1 MTVDTKKTVEQQ
13 MQPMENNKGQDNY
26 GWSYWIMSSFIDNSG
41 TVSPLPSNT
50 SVASSIGLAST
61 NIILVMM

>member
-1 MTVDTKKTVEQQ
+1 MMVDTKKTVEQQ

-26 GWSYWIMSSFIDNSG
+26 GWSYWIMSSFIHNSG